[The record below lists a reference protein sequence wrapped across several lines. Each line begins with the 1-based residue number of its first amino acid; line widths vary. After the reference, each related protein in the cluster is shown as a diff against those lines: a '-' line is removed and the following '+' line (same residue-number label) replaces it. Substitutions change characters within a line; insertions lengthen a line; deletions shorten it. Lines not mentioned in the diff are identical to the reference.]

1 MCTCPAQIGL
11 ELPPKKK
18 SPRARERERERER
31 GGGKYGGRDN
41 VGGERVC
48 VGVWP
53 CKRDWGPVGGQRDK
67 KRVLLQL
74 LTLLPYLVPWKK
86 QEYNALQCFP
96 HWIHWMGQQKES
108 HQIDYRN
115 CAEFLMVK
123 DASNAYSV

>member
-1 MCTCPAQIGL
+1 MHVSSSNWPRAAPQ
-11 ELPPKKK
+11 KRNR
-18 SPRARERERERER
+18 RAREREREREVEESGE
-31 GGGKYGGRDN
+31 GGI
-41 VGGERVC
+41 GGERVC
-48 VGVWP
+48 VGVWA

-96 HWIHWMGQQKES
+96 HWIHWMGQHKES

-115 CAEFLMVK
+115 CAEILMVK